1 MATLRRAFRLSETKT
16 VSLLSSNL
24 PRAVSLLQEAGL
36 VETEWAGV
44 LRERNVTS
52 LSKAQVL
59 LYLVE
64 KEEDGYERLLA
75 ALQRHH
81 ADGNIFGIDKALNT
95 ILGHTANP
103 EPLRKEWE
111 VPATDTRSRRS
122 RSPGRPCLDSLY
134 YFHSCNYFFPL

>member
-16 VSLLSSNL
+16 VSLLSYNL
-24 PRAVSLLQEAGL
+24 PRAVCLMQEAGL
-36 VETEWAGV
+36 VEAEWAGV

-64 KEEDGYERLLA
+64 KEEDGYERLLT

-81 ADGNIFGIDKALNT
+81 ADGMIFGIDKALNT
-95 ILGHTANP
+95 ILGHTATP
-103 EPLRKEWE
+103 DPLRKELE
-111 VPATDTRSRRS
+111 VPVPDTRSRRS
-122 RSPGRPCLDSLY
+122 GTPGRACLDSLY
-134 YFHSCNYFFPL
+134 

>member
-1 MATLRRAFRLSETKT
+1 MGKPLRHTMATLRRAFRLSETKT

-36 VETEWAGV
+36 VEAEWAGV

-81 ADGNIFGIDKALNT
+81 ADGKIFGVDKALDA
-95 ILGHTANP
+95 ILGRTTNP
-103 EPLRKEWE
+103 N
-111 VPATDTRSRRS
+111 TRSQAS
-122 RSPGRPCLDSLY
+122 GIQGR
-134 YFHSCNYFFPL
+134 